1 MVSDIFLVDEQLLD
15 SYLKEKMKYE
25 DKEIILE

>member
-25 DKEIILE
+25 NKEIILE